1 MAEQTQESL
10 RAEALAQ
17 FGAPDELRAAAADVG
32 GNTVKVDPGGATF
45 PTIGAALASI
55 TDASQKK
62 QYLLSAGPGT
72 YNEQVFLKPWCYLQ
86 GSGRD
91 QTTVQWP
98 PQSQFWQ
105 RGTIVGA
112 SNSNIGGLTA
122 ASVGGSWGTWNT
134 AVLVGGCTPF
144 YIDDCALIA
153 DDQGNAGINGECVA
167 VNWNSG
173 GSAPSQVYI
182 SYSTITC
189 QMENGQSVAQATI
202 FGGPGTVQLIETKV
216 VGQGGVQSYGVTS
229 INAAVVTV
237 DDCYVQGATFA
248 LSNADGQSPLTANGC
263 QIQGP
268 VGPGVTVNP

>member
-1 MAEQTQESL
+1 MAEETQGSP
-10 RAEALAQ
+10 RAEAVAQ
-17 FGAPDELRAAAADVG
+17 FGAPDELRAAAAEVG
-32 GNTVKVDPGGATF
+32 GNTVSVDPGGATF

-55 TDASQKK
+55 TDASQRK
-62 QYLLSAGPGT
+62 QYLLSVGPGT
-72 YNEQVFLKPWCYLQ
+72 YNEQVTLKPWCFIQ

-91 QTTVQWP
+91 QTTVTAP
-98 PQSQFWQ
+98 PTSQFWL
-105 RGTIVGA
+105 RGTIIGA
-112 SNSNIGGLTA
+112 SNSNIGGMTV

-134 AVLVGGCTPF
+134 ALLVGGCSPF
-144 YIDDCALIA
+144 YADDVALIA

-173 GSAPSQVYI
+173 VSGQSQVYI

-189 QMENGQSVAQATI
+189 QMENGQSVAQAAI
-202 FGGPGTVQLIETKV
+202 FGGPANVELIETKV

-237 DDCYVQGATFA
+237 DNCYVQGATFA
-248 LSNADGQSPLTANGC
+248 LSNSDGQSPLTANGC